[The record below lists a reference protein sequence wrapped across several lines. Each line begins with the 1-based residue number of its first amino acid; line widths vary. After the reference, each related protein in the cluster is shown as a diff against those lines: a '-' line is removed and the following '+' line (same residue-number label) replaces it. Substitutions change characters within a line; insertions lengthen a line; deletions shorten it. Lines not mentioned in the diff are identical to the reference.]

1 MAGVVVEAG
10 VEAAAVEAAAVEAE
24 QVREVAVEG
33 ESVGEQAVAV
43 GMVTAVSPPGTV
55 MVPVAAWQSVL
66 VVGRRSPPPA
76 VSIAPT
82 PQPDAFRPRPLEGP
96 IRQVE

>member
-1 MAGVVVEAG
+1 MAGVVEAEVG
-10 VEAAAVEAAAVEAE
+10 AAAVEAAEAE
-24 QVREVAVEG
+24 LVREVAAAVEG

-43 GMVTAVSPPGTV
+43 GMVTAVSPRGTM

-66 VVGRRSPPPA
+66 VVGRRSPRPA
-76 VSIAPT
+76 VSIAPA
-82 PQPDAFRPRPLEGP
+82 PQPDASRLRSLEEP

>member
-1 MAGVVVEAG
+1 MAGVVEAEVG
-10 VEAAAVEAAAVEAE
+10 AAAVEAAEAE
-24 QVREVAVEG
+24 LVREVAAAVEG

-43 GMVTAVSPPGTV
+43 GMVTAVSPRGTM

-66 VVGRRSPPPA
+66 VVGRRSPRPA

-82 PQPDAFRPRPLEGP
+82 PQPDASRPRPLEGP

>member
-1 MAGVVVEAG
+1 MAGVVEAEVG
-10 VEAAAVEAAAVEAE
+10 AVAVEAVEAE
-24 QVREVAVEG
+24 LVREVAAAVEG

-43 GMVTAVSPPGTV
+43 GMVSPRGTM

-66 VVGRRSPPPA
+66 VVGRRSPRPA

-82 PQPDAFRPRPLEGP
+82 PQPDASRPRPLAGP
-96 IRQVE
+96 IRQAE

>member
-10 VEAAAVEAAAVEAE
+10 VEAAAVEAEL
-24 QVREVAVEG
+24 EVAAVEG

-43 GMVTAVSPPGTV
+43 DMVTAVSPPGTM
-55 MVPVAAWQSVL
+55 MVPVAAWPSVL
-66 VVGRRSPPPA
+66 VVGRRSPRPA

-82 PQPDAFRPRPLEGP
+82 PQPDASRPRPLEGP

>member
-10 VEAAAVEAAAVEAE
+10 VEAAAVEAEL
-24 QVREVAVEG
+24 VRE
-33 ESVGEQAVAV
+33 VAV
-43 GMVTAVSPPGTV
+43 GMVTAVSPPGTM

-66 VVGRRSPPPA
+66 VVGRRSPRPA
-76 VSIAPT
+76 VSIVPT
-82 PQPDAFRPRPLEGP
+82 PQPDASRPRPLEGP